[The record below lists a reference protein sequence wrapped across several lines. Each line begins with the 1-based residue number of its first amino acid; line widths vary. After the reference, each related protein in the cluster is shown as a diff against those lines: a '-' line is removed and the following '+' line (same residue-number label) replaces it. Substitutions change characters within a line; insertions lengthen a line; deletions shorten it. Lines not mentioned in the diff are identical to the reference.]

1 MKLLFENWRNF
12 LNEEDDFTVLCENQ
26 NQGLL
31 TEEEFFNKW
40 EQMIISEAKQVF
52 NEGLLDVLK
61 AGFEAGKELFIK
73 AVDKVASF
81 FGKFVDQILKVILG
95 ARFYLS
101 KIAGM
106 LKRVAGKIV
115 KFCRA
120 NKTVCRVITFIL
132 VMIAV
137 TAVMAWMAN
146 EAEATISTAGYSSA
160 AGGEGATLSDTGV
173 DAIKG
178 YLMTMQEGLE
188 HIDEPG
194 TEGVGQR
201 ALARAIAEAVQWME
215 NAQGMES
222 VVDLKETSEEGARL
236 IQMAFEHISDESLP
250 VRQLARIGEDVR
262 VAVGNSV
269 ETINNITTRH
279 EGAIR
284 LMVVGN

>member
-1 MKLLFENWRNF
+1 MKLLFENWRKY
-12 LNEEDDFTVLCENQ
+12 LNEEGDFNVLCENQ

-40 EQMIISEAKQVF
+40 EQMIISEAKQIF

-73 AVDKVASF
+73 AVDKIASF

-120 NKTVCRVITFIL
+120 NKTVCKVITFIL
-132 VMIAV
+132 VMIAM

-146 EAEATISTAGYSSA
+146 EAEAAISTAGYS
-160 AGGEGATLSDTGV
+160 GEDTTLSDTGV

-178 YLMTMQEGLE
+178 YLMTMQESLE
-188 HIDEPG
+188 LIDEPG
-194 TEGVGQR
+194 AEGARDR

-236 IQMAFEHISDESLP
+236 IQMAFEHINDESMP
-250 VRQLARIGEDVR
+250 VRALARIGEDVR

>member
-1 MKLLFENWRNF
+1 MKLLFENWRKY
-12 LNEEDDFTVLCENQ
+12 LNEEGDFNVLCENQ

-40 EQMIISEAKQVF
+40 EQMIISEAKQIF

-73 AVDKVASF
+73 AVDKIASF

-120 NKTVCRVITFIL
+120 NKTVCKVITFIL
-132 VMIAV
+132 VMIAM
-137 TAVMAWMAN
+137 TAVMAWRAN
-146 EAEATISTAGYSSA
+146 EAEAAISTAGYS
-160 AGGEGATLSDTGV
+160 GEDTTLSDTGV

-188 HIDEPG
+188 LIDEPG
-194 TEGVGQR
+194 AEGAGQR

-250 VRQLARIGEDVR
+250 VRALARIGEDGR
-262 VAVGNSV
+262 VAVGTSV
-269 ETINNITTRH
+269 ETIDNITTRY
-279 EGAIR
+279 EGAIQ
-284 LMVVGN
+284 LMVVGNK

>member
-1 MKLLFENWRNF
+1 MKLLFENWRKY
-12 LNEEDDFTVLCENQ
+12 LNEEDGFNILCENQ

-40 EQMIISEAKQVF
+40 EQMIISEAKQIF

-73 AVDKVASF
+73 AVDKIASF

-120 NKTVCRVITFIL
+120 NKTVCKVITFIL

-146 EAEATISTAGYSSA
+146 EAEATISTAGYSGA

-188 HIDEPG
+188 LIDEPG
-194 TEGVGQR
+194 AEGAGQR

-250 VRQLARIGEDVR
+250 VRALARIGEDVR
-262 VAVGNSV
+262 VAVGYSV
-269 ETINNITTRH
+269 ETIDNITTRY
-279 EGAIR
+279 EGAIQ